1 MAETMTYDAGTDTIT
16 TSETLNP
23 DEQES
28 LKVGEE
34 MEQQQDNLLA
44 GKYKNAQEL
53 EKAYAEL
60 EKKLG
65 DQSNETE
72 SKAEEVEEEAP
83 TEIPENH
90 TIISEASNEFFE
102 NGELT
107 EETMNKFAN
116 MSSKDL
122 VQAYMEMSKAN
133 PQEPTSPIASDV
145 DLTDAEVNSIK
156 NSVGGEAQY
165 ANMVQWATNNLPKN
179 TIEAFDSLINS
190 GNAGAI
196 QLAVNGLRQQYETS
210 NGYEGRQLQG
220 KPSTSSGDVF
230 RSQPELVAAMNDPR
244 YDRDPAYRID
254 VMEKLERS
262 DINF

>member
-23 DEQES
+23 DEQEA

-34 MEQQQDNLLA
+34 MEQQQESLLA
-44 GKYKNAQEL
+44 GKNKNAQEL

-60 EKKLG
+60 EQKLG
-65 DQSNETE
+65 EQSNETE

-83 TEIPENH
+83 TETPANH

-102 NGELT
+102 KGELT
-107 EETMNKFAN
+107 SETMAKFEN

-133 PQEPTSPIASDV
+133 PQEQAAPVEAQ

-165 ANMVQWATNNLPKN
+165 SAMVEWASSNLPQ
-179 TIEAFDSLINS
+179 TTVEAFDSLINS

-196 QLAVNGLRQQYETS
+196 QLAVDGLKQQYEAT
-210 NGYEGRQLQG
+210 NGYEGRMLQG
-220 KPSTSSGDVF
+220 KPPTSGGDVF

-244 YDRDPAYRID
+244 YDKDPAYRID

-262 DINF
+262 DLNF